1 MLKILYA
8 TSNNSGAK
16 IQLARFMKAM
26 QDKPYIVKVAAYQKS
41 SPKINIDWTL
51 NCLLNI
57 YKPDL
62 ISLDNDNFA
71 IYLDQ
76 VKYFAPDLIIS
87 DLEYF
92 TSQVANI
99 LNTTLWQCSSS
110 MLNFALS
117 HEEKYN
123 LGAFKHYSYVLNKHP
138 LHTQRTV
145 NLIDNSNCNFVYSH
159 LGDIENSPKLKE
171 QFEWIR
177 PYHVTGKYAVPCQ
190 HNVIAA
196 TLGNNKKILHLLKK
210 HNDSVVF
217 SDFDG
222 EEYSNLLVKDI
233 GNEEEYSCN
242 LKNSN
247 VFVCEGQTSFLADA
261 FYNQKYSVILTDLKD
276 AECILNAAFAEKAQ
290 ISSVIYDSATDL
302 NVYMNRKIT
311 NQLNDTTQ
319 FLHERIWEYYDI

>member
-1 MLKILYA
+1 MLKILYSA
-8 TSNNSGAK
+8 SNNSGAK

-26 QDKPYIVKVAAYQKS
+26 QDKPYIIKVAAYKKS
-41 SPKINIDWTL
+41 SPKINIDWSL
-51 NCLLNI
+51 DCLLNI
-57 YKPDL
+57 YKPEL
-62 ISLDNDNFA
+62 LTLDNDNFS

-92 TSQVANI
+92 TSQIANI
-99 LNTTLWQCSSS
+99 LNITLWQCSSS

-159 LGDIENSPKLKE
+159 LGDIDNPPKLND

-177 PYHVTGKYAVPCQ
+177 PYYVIGKYSIPCQ
-190 HNVIAA
+190 HNIIAA
-196 TLGNNKKILHLLKK
+196 TLGNNKKIIHLLKN
-210 HNDSVVF
+210 HSDSVVF

-222 EEYSNLLVKDI
+222 EEYLNLLMKDI
-233 GNEEEYSCN
+233 GNEAEYACN

-247 VFVCEGQTSFLADA
+247 ILVCSGQSSFLADA
-261 FYNQKYSVILTDLKD
+261 FYNQKYSVILTDLKE
-276 AECILNAAFAEKAQ
+276 AECILNAAFTEKAQ
-290 ISSVIYDSATDL
+290 IGSAIYDSQIDL
-302 NVYMNRKIT
+302 NVYLDKQIT
-311 NQLNDTTQ
+311 NQTNETSK
-319 FLHERIWEYYDI
+319 FLHERIMEL